1 MSTFEPEFVAAQTT
15 VDRHALAEQLA
26 STAVDAQLA
35 ACVQI
40 TEVTSLYRWGGSVEK
55 DSEQLLTFKTTAE
68 ALPALR
74 RLIEREHPYD
84 EPEFIV
90 LPIMDG
96 SPSYLSWIRDSVRPT
111 ADDS

>member
-1 MSTFEPEFVAAQTT
+1 MSPSEPEFIAAQTT
-15 VDRHALAEQLA
+15 VDRPALAEQLA
-26 STAVDAQLA
+26 SAAVASRLA

-40 TEVTSLYRWGGSVEK
+40 TEATSVYRWDDAIEK
-55 DSEQLLTFKTTAE
+55 DVEQLLTFKTTAQ

-74 RLIEREHPYD
+74 RLIDREHPYD

-96 SPSYLSWIRDSVRPT
+96 SPSYLDWVRDSVRPP
-111 ADDS
+111 AEDS